1 MGLVAYDNKEHLV
14 KVSTIIPR
22 VEISKTITTG
32 NNNSTITNIDGKI
45 SISDTQ
51 GNHNDISFEPGPNIV
66 QNLNKIQE
74 REPFFIFF
82 IFYYPEMNI
91 SLRRMI

>member
-66 QNLNKIQE
+66 QNLNKIQK
-74 REPFFIFF
+74 REPKDKVKKT
-82 IFYYPEMNI
+82 NI
-91 SLRRMI
+91 G